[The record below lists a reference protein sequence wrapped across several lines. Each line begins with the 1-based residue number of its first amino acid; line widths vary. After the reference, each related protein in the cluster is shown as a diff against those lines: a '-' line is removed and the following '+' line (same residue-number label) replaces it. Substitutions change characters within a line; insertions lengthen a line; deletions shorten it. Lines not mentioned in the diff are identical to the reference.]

1 MVYVY
6 VYVYVYIYL
15 GIEVLQDLLNAEF
28 PSAGATDGD
37 ATWKSAKS
45 KVHHAIPR
53 FHICM
58 LVLELTKSQRIV
70 SFMIPMKYIYIYL
83 YYDISYKIST

>member
-1 MVYVY
+1 MLCIYIYVHISVHYMVYVY
-6 VYVYVYIYL
+6 VLYIYIYL

-53 FHICM
+53 FQICM
-58 LVLELTKSQRIV
+58 LVLELMKS
-70 SFMIPMKYIYIYL
+70 P
-83 YYDISYKIST
+83 TNC